1 MNSIS
6 TKFCRKS
13 FSLLV
18 ILFTFFLVW
27 ATCDSPLYAGV
38 KKGKHEKRHTKKQL
52 ARKYTQLKEDYNYT
66 VANFIVILDRVVNL
80 CKELEETVQQLD
92 ENVQTHSFQ
101 IHNLETHSL
110 IHDSKLLNIRDY
122 LYQKSLDPTYCPFDM
137 FKKWYEEPVHL
148 HRDNFDGDRHN
159 SLENID
165 F

>member
-18 ILFTFFLVW
+18 IFFTFFLVG
-27 ATCDSPLYAGV
+27 SPLAPPLYGHV
-38 KKGKHEKRHTKKQL
+38 KKAKHTKPMKKKQL
-52 ARKYTQLKEDYNYT
+52 QRKYTELKEDYNYT

-92 ENVQTHSFQ
+92 DTVHIHGFQ
-101 IHNLETHSL
+101 IQNIDAISL
-110 IHDSKLLNIRDY
+110 VHESKLLNIRDY

>member
-1 MNSIS
+1 M
-6 TKFCRKS
+6 K
-13 FSLLV
+13 
-18 ILFTFFLVW
+18 
-27 ATCDSPLYAGV
+27 
-38 KKGKHEKRHTKKQL
+38 KKQL
-52 ARKYTQLKEDYNYT
+52 QRKYTELKEDYNYT

-92 ENVQTHSFQ
+92 DTVHRHGFQ
-101 IHNLETHSL
+101 IQNIDAISL
-110 IHDSKLLNIRDY
+110 VHESKLLNIRDY

>member
-6 TKFCRKS
+6 TKFCRKGAV
-13 FSLLV
+13 LLA
-18 ILFTFFLVW
+18 IMFCFFIMCS
-27 ATCDSPLYAGV
+27 ATDTVLCGHV
-38 KKGKHEKRHTKKQL
+38 KKTKHAKPLKKKQL
-52 ARKYTQLKEDYNYT
+52 QRKYTELKEDYNYT

-92 ENVQTHSFQ
+92 DTVHTHGFQ
-101 IHNLETHSL
+101 IQNLDAISL
-110 IHDSKLLNIRDY
+110 VHESKLLNIRDY

-159 SLENID
+159 SLEDID